1 MRSIRPAT
9 FETNSSSCHCLVIC
23 SQEEWEK
30 FIQASLFVEMAEY
43 KGGREHALVTLDRIC
58 EQIKQSFTE
67 DNIRFHLEKQI
78 PPRELVEWIYAGFT
92 KDMLDPGEEPR
103 YGGLVF
109 RQPSD
114 PWWMEHIP
122 DSLKGYI
129 SERPDALDDLTDW
142 VALTETPFSY
152 EMMRVLS
159 NNFMMTYDDYNSFPP
174 HLVDDIRHFCVLGVD
189 VPLPAVECRA
199 IWYA

>member
-9 FETNSSSCHCLVIC
+9 FETNSSSNHCLVIC

-30 FIQASLFVEMAEY
+30 FMHATLFVEMAEY
-43 KGGREHALVTLDRIC
+43 KGGCEHALITLDRIC

-67 DNIRFHLEKQI
+67 DNIRFHLERQI
-78 PPRELVEWIYAGFT
+78 PPCELVEWIYAGFT

-109 RQPSD
+109 RKPYD

-122 DSLKGYI
+122 DNLKGYI
-129 SERPDALDDLTDW
+129 AEHPDALDDLTDW

-152 EMMRVLS
+152 EMIRVLS
-159 NNFMMTYDDYNSFPP
+159 DNFTMEYDEYNSIPP
-174 HLVDDIRHFCVLGVD
+174 HLVEDIRHFCIWGVD
-189 VPLPAVECRA
+189 VPLPAIECRA

>member
-1 MRSIRPAT
+1 MT
-9 FETNSSSCHCLVIC
+9 FETNSSSNHCLVIC
-23 SQEEWEK
+23 SQEDWEK
-30 FIQASLFVEMAEY
+30 FTHAALFVEAGEY
-43 KGGREHALVTLDRIC
+43 KGDCRHTLIPVDRIC

-122 DSLKGYI
+122 DNLKDYI
-129 SERPDALDDLTDW
+129 SEHPDALDDLTDW

-152 EMMRVLS
+152 EMIRVLS
-159 NNFMMTYDDYNSFPP
+159 DNFAMEYRKNLRFFEQM
-174 HLVDDIRHFCVLGVD
+174 L
-189 VPLPAVECRA
+189 AKA
-199 IWYA
+199 